1 LDQAADID
9 VALGDDTVER
19 GDDPLIDLLL
29 PEHLDLGLLRLNGG
43 GTCVGC
49 LRLRREVQ
57 AVGIALLLRGPALS
71 DQDGVAPP
79 IVRGEL
85 AIGLSLAQG
94 CLVLRQSRLR
104 LGDLVVEL
112 GGADHRKQVARL
124 DARADID
131 IALNDV
137 AACPGKDVGRFK
149 GGRRGRQNH
158 LVNIG
163 ARLDCSDAN
172 PRDEVALLLSGRG
185 DFEMLAIMLL
195 HADRQAGG
203 EQQQGAEA
211 EQAASHAAAVVGR
224 RCRNIAVQGRGQICG
239 LMVARAGI
247 VGHHKSSAKTPWA
260 GLPSLRLR
268 SIAKR

>member
-1 LDQAADID
+1 MAQ
-9 VALGDDTVER
+9 
-19 GDDPLIDLLL
+19 P
-29 PEHLDLGLLRLNGG
+29 
-43 GTCVGC
+43 C
-49 LRLRREVQ
+49 LTRTASRPR
-57 AVGIALLLRGPALS
+57 
-71 DQDGVAPP
+71 
-79 IVRGEL
+79 
-85 AIGLSLAQG
+85 LAQG

-211 EQAASHAAAVVGR
+211 EQAASHAAEVVGG
-224 RCRNIAVQGRGQICG
+224 RCRDVAAQGRGKICR
-239 LMVARAGI
+239 LTVERTEF
-247 VGHHKSSAKTPWA
+247 VVRHYKSSAKTPWA
-260 GLPSLRLR
+260 GLPSLRFR